1 MSTFQL
7 IPIDRILVME
17 GFNPRTTF
25 DADAMAD
32 MVTSVKAHG
41 ILTPITVRPS
51 GDDNFLLV
59 FGHRRLKAAQD
70 AKLAEVPCMVLNG
83 EVADPATQ
91 ALIENV
97 IRANLHPVDE
107 GRALARIRDE
117 HKLKTIAAIAR
128 RVGMSADRV
137 KRTIRYAALDDRVN
151 QAFLDGRLP
160 LYATDAV
167 CELNKLGPLACAAI
181 VGHAIEADAAHEG
194 EDRHPSWEP
203 GDVDELVSD
212 PGYYLVSNLEHL
224 ERTDDWTALPVSEAF
239 LAVERVPELDQLTE
253 QARGL
258 YNWPWQLNDQVRLMQ
273 EELDAA
279 LAYGCLVQLQREEG
293 VSDAYFITDR
303 AWFVEH
309 VKPKLERAIELGIEK
324 RENLAKMEAASAG
337 TADSAAP
344 AEPPVSA
351 EARIEAE
358 RAKRRA
364 ERDAREALDRSNR
377 EFGANL
383 QLKLSKRKP
392 TADDL
397 KVLAGLLM
405 YPEGTDNLW
414 KMGWV
419 RVNDELYTEEKTES
433 GRVRLVE
440 LSSNEARK
448 KLYEWVC
455 RPSSAEEVHGR
466 LFQVLSAAA
475 FADHD
480 AVVPSRR
487 YANLRAFLPHLL
499 KVARPSLPAALLAD
513 AQKRVDYVLGI
524 SKPKAKRTRKPKEQK
539 VEEAKEDGAA
549 LTADDAPPEAVE
561 TEAEAT
567 A

>member
-1 MSTFQL
+1 VSTFQL
-7 IPIDRILVME
+7 IPIEKILVME

-51 GDDNFLLV
+51 GDDSFLLV

-70 AKLAEVPCMVLNG
+70 AKLADVPCMVLNG

-128 RVGMSADRV
+128 RVGMSSDRV

-181 VGHAIEADAAHEG
+181 VGHAIENDAAHS
-194 EDRHPSWEP
+194 EDGHRSWEP
-203 GDVDELVSD
+203 NDVDELVSD
-212 PGYYLVSNLEHL
+212 PGYYLTSNLEHL
-224 ERTDDWTALPVSEAF
+224 ERSDEWTVLPVAEGF
-239 LAVERVPELDQLTE
+239 LAVERVPELDQLAE

-273 EELDAA
+273 EDLDAA
-279 LAYGCLVQLQREEG
+279 LAYGCLVQLQRDEG

-303 AWFVEH
+303 PWFVDR
-309 VKPKLERAIELGIEK
+309 VRPKLEQAIALGIEK
-324 RENLAKMEAASAG
+324 RDNLAKMEAASVATSEG
-337 TADSAAP
+337 TT
-344 AEPPVSA
+344 AEPPVTP
-351 EARIEAE
+351 EAKIEAE
-358 RAKRRA
+358 RAKRKA
-364 ERDAREALDRSNR
+364 EKEAREALDRSNR

-383 QLKLSKRKP
+383 QMKLAKRKP

-419 RVNDELYTEEKTES
+419 RVNDELYREEKTDT
-433 GRVRLVE
+433 GRTRLVE

-448 KLYEWVC
+448 TLYDWVC
-455 RPSSAEEVHGR
+455 RPSSPEEVHGR

-499 KVARPSLPAALLAD
+499 KVARPALPAALLTD

-524 SKPKAKRTRKPKEQK
+524 TKPKRVRKQKAPKT
-539 VEEAKEDGAA
+539 EEAPSATEGGEG
-549 LTADDAPPEAVE
+549 LTADDAPPEAV
-561 TEAEAT
+561 AEAPT
-567 A
+567 AE